1 MVVGYSR
8 REFASYAT
16 LSGREEAMRIVAIIG
31 DVVVL
36 TVLTV
41 VGFAMH
47 ETLGAAA
54 RLSVTVGAFLV
65 AWLWIAPWFGAF
77 RGDVIGEP
85 KHTWRVLPAWVAAAP
100 FGAVLRGLLLGLTVS
115 PIFVVVMT
123 AVTGVGL
130 VIWRG
135 VLAWWL
141 TSRSTPAV

>member
-1 MVVGYSR
+1 
-8 REFASYAT
+8 
-16 LSGREEAMRIVAIIG
+16 MRIVAIIG

-65 AWLWIAPWFGAF
+65 AWLWIA
-77 RGDVIGEP
+77 
-85 KHTWRVLPAWVAAAP
+85 
-100 FGAVLRGLLLGLTVS
+100 VS